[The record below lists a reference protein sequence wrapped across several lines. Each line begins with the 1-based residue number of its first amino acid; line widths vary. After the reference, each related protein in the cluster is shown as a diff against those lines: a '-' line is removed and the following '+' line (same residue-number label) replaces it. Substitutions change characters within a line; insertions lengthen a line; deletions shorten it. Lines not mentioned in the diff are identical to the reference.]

1 MSLLALGGLAT
12 LATAEIIAAACNA
25 WIPIAVGTYTSSG
38 SEGIYLCRFNQE
50 SGEAELKA
58 TAATDNPSF
67 LAASPDGR
75 IIYAVDESGLD
86 TDGVKAFALTGES
99 ALSCMRSVPAAGK
112 APCYMLAGEHF
123 VATANYTDGSISVF
137 SLDNQGFLEKR
148 IQKLDFALTGP
159 APDTVRQ
166 QSAHLHC
173 LQMSPDKRYM
183 YACDLGNDCI
193 YVFDVAEGETPLRQI
208 GRVDVA
214 AGSGPR
220 HIVISADGRFAYVVT
235 ELSGEVLV
243 FACEGSKLVPL
254 QAIECDKAHAR
265 ASSAIRLS
273 PDGRFLYAGNRKK
286 NDGIAIFAV
295 DEKSGL
301 LAESGYCPTRLHPRD
316 FAISPNGKFLLC
328 ACRDSNVVQVFS
340 VDRQTG
346 MLSDTCQDI
355 AIPMPSCI
363 LFLDG
368 NVEE

>member
-1 MSLLALGGLAT
+1 M
-12 LATAEIIAAACNA
+12 AE
-25 WIPIAVGTYTSSG
+25 S
-38 SEGIYLCRFNQE
+38 
-50 SGEAELKA
+50 
-58 TAATDNPSF
+58 
-67 LAASPDGR
+67 
-75 IIYAVDESGLD
+75 
-86 TDGVKAFALTGES
+86 
-99 ALSCMRSVPAAGK
+99 
-112 APCYMLAGEHF
+112 
-123 VATANYTDGSISVF
+123 
-137 SLDNQGFLEKR
+137 
-148 IQKLDFALTGP
+148 
-159 APDTVRQ
+159 
-166 QSAHLHC
+166 
-173 LQMSPDKRYM
+173 
-183 YACDLGNDCI
+183 
-193 YVFDVAEGETPLRQI
+193 ETPLRQV
-208 GRVDVA
+208 GRIDVA

-273 PDGRFLYAGNRKK
+273 PDGRFLYVGNRKK

-301 LAESGYCPTRLHPRD
+301 LADAGYCPTRLHPRD